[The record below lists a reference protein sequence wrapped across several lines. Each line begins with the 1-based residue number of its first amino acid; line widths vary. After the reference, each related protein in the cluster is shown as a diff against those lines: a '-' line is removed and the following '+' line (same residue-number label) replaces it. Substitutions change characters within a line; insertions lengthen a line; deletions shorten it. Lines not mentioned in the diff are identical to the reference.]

1 MKKIGK
7 FLINPEKV
15 VKHDDLLKIRGGYGE
30 GGYGGY
36 DYPCSCTCFDAD
48 KFIANPNARLDC
60 LGYVFSEDNCVR
72 DCQVVFGMR
81 ATGECGNN
89 RLCF

>member
-30 GGYGGY
+30 GGYGGI
-36 DYPCSCTCFDAD
+36 PCTCTCFNMFTFA
-48 KFIANPNARLDC
+48 C
-60 LGYVFSEDNCVR
+60 LGYIYAEDGRCENVCF
-72 DCQVVFGMR
+72 DFYLDPNI
-81 ATGECGNN
+81 TGECGNL
-89 RLCF
+89 RICSSY